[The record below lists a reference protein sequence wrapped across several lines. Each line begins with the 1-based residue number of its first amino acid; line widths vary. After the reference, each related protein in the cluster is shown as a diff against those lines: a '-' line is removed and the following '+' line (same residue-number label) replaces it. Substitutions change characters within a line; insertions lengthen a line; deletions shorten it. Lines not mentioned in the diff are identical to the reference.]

1 MALSVIQ
8 RPDANLYV
16 NDPPLY
22 QEQPYYYSR
31 WSAAFLPLVY
41 KISNTKFP
49 TNTED
54 AVDTYTAVT
63 NNNGFAKFDLAGTA
77 YQTYIRGEKV
87 LIEGTVY
94 SGVYEVIAIQ
104 GDQLTLNVAFS
115 ETDTGTANKYYDNY
129 ATLVRLYAGVPAY
142 HPYAAQDPMTLIGTF
157 SIAPNPSNIAV
168 IDVADLVRQKISKD
182 NDLSASGRPN
192 DLDAWTCFYI
202 EYAETYDTYTGGIP
216 ETVITNFTVDNLQG
230 ITPVSI
236 TNGSFTSSLT
246 GWSQTNRFTDGN
258 FIWDS
263 GSAKYP
269 STGTVL
275 FSNTLY
281 QNGVNIKKSIAYK
294 LVIEYEIN
302 VVIQQ
307 LASVG
312 VYIGNTEVLGRI
324 YGSIGEIFFNS
335 TITSITETK
344 TIYFTSEKD
353 TTHIGIDVYLGN
365 INNTILIK
373 SISIEEATAN
383 YDTAFIFASNST
395 RQFFDY
401 AKNERS
407 RYGGNMAEYVM
418 NYNTEGILGKFL
430 TRFEKPVLFPN
441 YYQDISCILPQSTLD
456 IPFTQDGLLYRVRTL
471 DANGSEL
478 SHTDTEIV
486 NNGDGV
492 YRLRLDNKIGSGAK
506 ADVQLIRTITT
517 PKSTDIYYDFT
528 NQSDLYYS
536 IDGNA
541 FEMVTLAQS
550 YLMAG
555 ISVFDN
561 GKAVISMYKEIS
573 GSYYHI
579 FNLFN
584 NGELTN
590 ISNIITATNQ
600 AFPYLKAFDEN
611 NFVALNTASQKTL
624 NIRRNG
630 VTKTINLSSQSIV
643 AYSVNGASMET
654 IFLTGK
660 PSSSINA
667 TIYEMDLTD
676 SFRIFKIYENF
687 SQFASTEFEIVD
699 GYIFTIRNK
708 NMDNSNSY
716 LSKLDAVT
724 AAETSIQVPFHDYYL
739 DLAFENAN
747 NGFLLHR
754 NNIYKYTNGTV
765 TTYTDL
771 NSLRTSEG
779 DTTIYQ
785 GIQHVGEGVYVIW
798 SASHIYKYTG
808 AWASLGKKSP
818 TENFGTTSVNGLY
831 KLQTDTFQIS
841 ERLPFDIDNT
851 CTNQS
856 MHLSWLN
863 SLGNWEHFVF
873 TAKKSYEKNID
884 DFTISS
890 NSILANFPDN
900 FDSETYDD
908 KIKVDA
914 FDVVTVR
921 SQYVERKQLDIIA
934 EILQSLRVQYW
945 YSFDKKITV
954 IVDSKKVSKYTDGD
968 RLFAIEFDII
978 MPKIQTQS

>member
-1 MALSVIQ
+1 MALLVIQ

-16 NDPPLY
+16 NDPPQY
-22 QEQPYYYSR
+22 EEQPYYYSR

-49 TNTED
+49 LNTED
-54 AVDTYTAVT
+54 AVDAYTAVT

-87 LIEGTVY
+87 TVTGTVY

-129 ATLVRLYAGVPAY
+129 ATLVRLYAGVPPY
-142 HPYAAQDPMTLIGTF
+142 HPYAAQDTMTLIGTF

-202 EYAETYDTYTGGIP
+202 EFAETYDTGAGGIP

-230 ITPVSI
+230 ITPISLI
-236 TNGSFTSSLT
+236 NGSFTSNLA
-246 GWSQTNRFTDGN
+246 GWSQIKALGN
-258 FIWDS
+258 GDWIWDS
-263 GSAKYP
+263 GSAKFP
-269 STGTVL
+269 DTGVQSWSKTI
-275 FSNTLY
+275 Y
-281 QNGVNIKKSIAYK
+281 QEINLKKSIAYK
-294 LVIEYEIN
+294 LTLNYQIDNATHTRGDIRVYASNQAKGASEDILFYKHVTNDISET
-302 VVIQQ
+302 VVINFTPNKD
-307 LASVG
+307 LKYISFAAYVSYTSASVK
-312 VYIGNTEVLGRI
+312 VN
-324 YGSIGEIFFNS
+324 
-335 TITSITETK
+335 SIT
-344 TIYFTSEKD
+344 
-353 TTHIGIDVYLGN
+353 L
-365 INNTILIK
+365 
-373 SISIEEATAN
+373 EEAIIN

-418 NYNTEGILGKFL
+418 NYNTEGIMGKFL

-478 SHTDTEIV
+478 SSTDTEIV

-492 YRLRLDNKIGSGAK
+492 YRLRLDNKIGPGAK
-506 ADVQLIRTITT
+506 ADLQLIRTITT
-517 PKSTDIYYDFT
+517 PRETLIYYDLT
-528 NQSDLYYS
+528 NQSDIYYS
-536 IDGNA
+536 IDGND
-541 FEMVTLAQS
+541 FEMITLAQS

-561 GKAVISMYKEIS
+561 GKAVISTYKLIS
-573 GSYYHI
+573 GSYYVV
-579 FNLFN
+579 FNLFD
-584 NGELTN
+584 NGTVSYIGNL
-590 ISNIITATNQ
+590 ISPAFA
-600 AFPYLKAFDEN
+600 AFPFLKAFDEN
-611 NFVALNTASQKTL
+611 NFVALDTPTNQL
-624 NIRRNG
+624 YIRRNG
-630 VTKTINLSSQSIV
+630 VVRTISLANETVTGYRI
-643 AYSVNGASMET
+643 NGASMDT
-654 IFLTGK
+654 FFITGK
-660 PSSSINA
+660 PITTNQA
-667 TIYEMDLTD
+667 TIYELDATN
-676 SFRIFKIYENF
+676 SFRIFETN
-687 SQFASTEFEIVD
+687 SQFAGEELAIAGGF
-699 GYIFTIRNK
+699 IFTIRNK
-708 NMDNSNSY
+708 NGDTSNSY
-716 LSKLDAVT
+716 LSKLNAVT
-724 AAETSIQVPFHDYYL
+724 ASETSIQVPFHDYYV

-747 NGFLLHR
+747 NGFLLHV
-754 NNIYKYTNGTV
+754 NNIYKYSNETV
-765 TTYTDL
+765 TTYTEL

-779 DTTIYQ
+779 DTTDYK
-785 GIQHVGEGVYVIW
+785 GIQHLGEGVYVIW
-798 SASHIYKYTG
+798 SKTHIYKYTG
-808 AWASLGKKSP
+808 AWASLGD
-818 TENFGTTSVNGLY
+818 TSLIGELINTSFDGLY

-841 ERLPFDIDNT
+841 ERLPMDIDTT

-884 DFTISS
+884 DFTVSS
-890 NSILANFPDN
+890 NSVLANFPDN

-968 RLFAIEFDII
+968 RLFAMEFDII
-978 MPKIQTQS
+978 MPKTQTQS

>member
-16 NDPPLY
+16 NDPPQY

-49 TNTED
+49 NNTED

-77 YQTYIRGEKV
+77 YQTYIRGQKV
-87 LIEGTVY
+87 LVEGTVY

-115 ETDTGTANKYYDNY
+115 ATDTGTANKYYDNY
-129 ATLVRLYAGVPAY
+129 ATLVRLYAGVPGY

-202 EYAETYDTYTGGIP
+202 EYAETYDTYAGGIP

-230 ITPVSI
+230 INPISI

-246 GWSQTNRFTDGN
+246 GWSQINGRGRLEWV
-258 FIWDS
+258 WDS
-263 GSAKYP
+263 GSAKY
-269 STGTVL
+269 TGDGL
-275 FSNTLY
+275 RFSKTLY
-281 QNGVNIKKSIAYK
+281 QEVNFKKSIAYK
-294 LVIEYEIN
+294 IIINYEIDTAIDFELINGILN
-302 VVIQQ
+302 VY
-307 LASVG
+307 ASNLPQG
-312 VYIGNTEVLGRI
+312 SDADLIYTKSVYDDF
-324 YGSIGEIFFNS
+324 S
-335 TITSITETK
+335 ETK
-344 TIYFTSEKD
+344 TIYFTPDKD
-353 TTHIGIDVYLGN
+353 VKYIGINGIVVYDKTIK
-365 INNTILIK
+365 IN
-373 SISIEEATAN
+373 SITAEEATAN

-492 YRLRLDNKIGSGAK
+492 YRLRLDNKIGAGAK

-517 PKSTDIYYDFT
+517 PKSTDIYYDFAS
-528 NQSDLYYS
+528 QSDLYYS

-561 GKAVISMYKEIS
+561 GKAVISTYKEVS
-573 GSYYHI
+573 GSYYVV
-579 FNLFN
+579 FNLFD
-584 NGELTN
+584 NGTVTYIANL
-590 ISNIITATNQ
+590 IAATFTVTS
-600 AFPYLKAFDEN
+600 FPYIKAFDEN
-611 NFVALNTASQKTL
+611 NFAAIDTPTNQLF
-624 NIRRNG
+624 IRRNG
-630 VTKTINLSSQSIV
+630 ITKKINLSSLTITM
-643 AYSVNGASMET
+643 YDVNGATMNT
-654 IFLTGK
+654 LFMTGVQTG
-660 PSSSINA
+660 SSRV
-667 TIYEMDLTD
+667 TIYKLDNTNTL
-676 SFRIFKIYENF
+676 SVFYVYETF
-687 SQFASTEFEIVD
+687 SYFATVAFAIAG
-699 GYIFTIRNK
+699 GYVFTIRNIIG
-708 NMDNSNSY
+708 DTSNSY
-716 LSKLDAVT
+716 LSKLDTVT
-724 AAETSIQVPFHDYYL
+724 ETETTISIPYHLTYV

-747 NGFLLHR
+747 NGFLLESST
-754 NNIYKYTNGTV
+754 IYKYTNGVV

-779 DTTIYQ
+779 DTTNYK
-785 GIQHVGEGVYVIW
+785 GIEHVGEGVYVIW
-798 SASHIYKYTG
+798 SQSHIYKYTG
-808 AWASLGKKSP
+808 AWSSLGEKSP
-818 TENFGTTSVNGLY
+818 SNLLIDTSYSGLY
-831 KLQTDTFQIS
+831 KLQTDTFEIS